1 MDAELLENAA
11 VAAKILGISVPR
23 GLLRRAA
30 GALLDAP
37 ADAPGGALESAVRD
51 AAAAKRHAQME
62 ARGAQWLAAAAER
75 AEDVGISH
83 VGGAGLDEETGSS
96 RRVQTGGG
104 MGSSRPT
111 ESYEMTR
118 ESYELPHKTTKTDMA
133 AVSRY
138 FERDA
143 RRYGQEG

>member
-11 VAAKILGISVPR
+11 VAARILGISVPR

-37 ADAPGGALESAVRD
+37 ADASGGALESAVRD
-51 AAAAKRHAQME
+51 AAAAKRHVQME

-75 AEDVGISH
+75 AEDEGISH
-83 VGGAGLDEETGSS
+83 EVGAGVDEETGSP
-96 RRVQTGGG
+96 RRVRSSGG
-104 MGSSRPT
+104 MGSSHPT
-111 ESYEMTR
+111 AYYESAFEN
-118 ESYELPHKTTKTDMA
+118 YELPRETTKTDMA

>member
-11 VAAKILGISVPR
+11 VAARILGISVPR

-30 GALLDAP
+30 GALLGAP
-37 ADAPGGALESAVRD
+37 ADAPGGALETAVRD
-51 AAAAKRHAQME
+51 AAAANRRAD
-62 ARGAQWLAAAAER
+62 AAGRGAQWLADAAER
-75 AEDVGISH
+75 AAAAEISR
-83 VGGAGLDEETGSS
+83 GFGAGPDEETAAP

-104 MGSSRPT
+104 MGSSCPAA
-111 ESYEMTR
+111 SDEMAR
-118 ESYELPHKTTKTDMA
+118 ESYELTHKTTKTDMA

>member
-11 VAAKILGISVPR
+11 VAARILGISVPR

-37 ADAPGGALESAVRD
+37 ADAPGGALETAVRD
-51 AAAAKRHAQME
+51 AAAADKRADAAE
-62 ARGAQWLAAAAER
+62 RGAQWLAEAAER
-75 AEDVGISH
+75 AAAAEIPRGF
-83 VGGAGLDEETGSS
+83 GAGPVEETAAP
-96 RRVQTGGG
+96 RRVQAGGG
-104 MGSSRPT
+104 MGSSRPAA
-111 ESYEMTR
+111 SDKMTR
-118 ESYELPHKTTKTDMA
+118 ESYELPHETTKTDMA

>member
-11 VAAKILGISVPR
+11 VAARILGISVPQ

-37 ADAPGGALESAVRD
+37 TGQEGGALEAAVRD
-51 AAAAKRHAQME
+51 AGAAAKRADAAE
-62 ARGAQWLAAAAER
+62 RGAEWLAAAVENEVGA
-75 AEDVGISH
+75 GISH
-83 VGGAGLDEETGSS
+83 GFGAGLDEETTAS
-96 RRVQTGGG
+96 RRVRSGGG
-104 MGSSRPT
+104 MGLSRST
-111 ESYEMTR
+111 ASDGMTR
-118 ESYELPHKTTKTDMA
+118 ESCELSRQTTKTDMA

>member
-11 VAAKILGISVPR
+11 AAARILGISVPQ

-37 ADAPGGALESAVRD
+37 AGQTGGALAASVRD
-51 AAAAKRHAQME
+51 AGAAAKRAD
-62 ARGAQWLAAAAER
+62 AAGRGAKWLASAAGRAAETEIPR
-75 AEDVGISH
+75 AS
-83 VGGAGLDEETGSS
+83 GAGAGEEAGAPRQARS
-96 RRVQTGGG
+96 GGG
-104 MGSSRPT
+104 MGAPWPV
-111 ESYEMTR
+111 ESYKNAP
-118 ESYELPHKTTKTDMA
+118 ESYELSHQMTKTDMA

>member
-11 VAAKILGISVPR
+11 VAARILGISVPR

-37 ADAPGGALESAVRD
+37 AGASGGALESAVRD
-51 AAAAKRHAQME
+51 AAAADRRADAVE
-62 ARGAQWLAAAAER
+62 NGAQWLAEAAER
-75 AEDVGISH
+75 AADVGILHDS
-83 VGGAGLDEETGSS
+83 GAGLDEEAASP

-104 MGSSRPT
+104 MGSSRPAA
-111 ESYEMTR
+111 SDKMTR
-118 ESYELPHKTTKTDMA
+118 ESYELLHETTKTDMA

>member
-11 VAAKILGISVPR
+11 VAARILGISVPR

-37 ADAPGGALESAVRD
+37 ADAPGGALEAAVRD
-51 AAAAKRHAQME
+51 AAAAKQQADAVE
-62 ARGAQWLAAAAER
+62 NGAQWLAEATER
-75 AEDVGISH
+75 AADVGISH
-83 VGGAGLDEETGSS
+83 DSGAILDEETGSP
-96 RRVQTGGG
+96 RRVHSGGG

-111 ESYEMTR
+111 AHYENAL
-118 ESYELPHKTTKTDMA
+118 ESYELPRETTKTDMA

>member
-11 VAAKILGISVPR
+11 VAARILGISVPR

-37 ADAPGGALESAVRD
+37 ADAPGGALEAAVRD
-51 AAAAKRHAQME
+51 AAAAKRQAGAAE
-62 ARGAQWLAAAAER
+62 NGAQWLAEAAER

-83 VGGAGLDEETGSS
+83 VGGAGLDEETGSP
-96 RRVQTGGG
+96 RRVQSGGG

-111 ESYEMTR
+111 ASYEMTC
-118 ESYELPHKTTKTDMA
+118 ESYELPRETTKTDMT

>member
-11 VAAKILGISVPR
+11 VAARILGISVPQ

-37 ADAPGGALESAVRD
+37 AGQAGGALEAAVRD
-51 AAAAKRHAQME
+51 AGAANKRVQME
-62 ARGAQWLAAAAER
+62 AHSVEWLAAAVESA
-75 AEDVGISH
+75 ADAGISR
-83 VGGAGLDEETGSS
+83 GFGAGLGEESVSS

-104 MGSSRPT
+104 MGSSRPAA
-111 ESYEMTR
+111 SYEMTH
-118 ESYELPHKTTKTDMA
+118 ESYELSHETTKTDVA

>member
-11 VAAKILGISVPR
+11 VAARILGISVPR

-37 ADAPGGALESAVRD
+37 AGASGGALESAVRD
-51 AAAAKRHAQME
+51 AAAANRRAAAVE
-62 ARGAQWLAAAAER
+62 NGAQWLAEAAER
-75 AEDVGISH
+75 AADVGILHDS
-83 VGGAGLDEETGSS
+83 GAGLDEEAASP

-104 MGSSRPT
+104 MGSSRPAT
-111 ESYEMTR
+111 YYENIL
-118 ESYELPHKTTKTDMA
+118 ENYELPHETTKTDMA

>member
-11 VAAKILGISVPR
+11 VAARILGISVPR

-37 ADAPGGALESAVRD
+37 ADSPGGALEAAVRD
-51 AAAAKRHAQME
+51 AAAAKRHVQME
-62 ARGAQWLAAAAER
+62 ARGAQWLAEAAER

-83 VGGAGLDEETGSS
+83 VGGAGLDEETGSP
-96 RRVQTGGG
+96 RRVQSGGG

-111 ESYEMTR
+111 ASYEMTR
-118 ESYELPHKTTKTDMA
+118 ESYELPRETTKTDMA

>member
-11 VAAKILGISVPR
+11 AAARILGISVPQ

-37 ADAPGGALESAVRD
+37 AGEAGGALEAALRD
-51 AAAAKRHAQME
+51 AGAAKQHVQME
-62 ARGAQWLAAAAER
+62 ARGVEWLASAVESAA
-75 AEDVGISH
+75 DVGISH
-83 VGGAGLDEETGSS
+83 DSGAGMDEEFVSPRWVRS
-96 RRVQTGGG
+96 GGG
-104 MGSSRPT
+104 MGASRPAAP
-111 ESYEMTR
+111 YEMMR
-118 ESYELPHKTTKTDMA
+118 ESYELSRQTTKTDMA

-143 RRYGQEG
+143 RRYGEEG

>member
-11 VAAKILGISVPR
+11 VAARILGISVPR

-30 GALLDAP
+30 GALLGAP
-37 ADAPGGALESAVRD
+37 ADAPGGALETAVRD
-51 AAAAKRHAQME
+51 AAAANKRAAAAE
-62 ARGAQWLAAAAER
+62 RGAQWLANAAER
-75 AEDVGISH
+75 AEDEGISH
-83 VGGAGLDEETGSS
+83 VGGAGLDEETASP
-96 RRVQTGGG
+96 RRAQSGGG
-104 MGSSRPT
+104 MGSSRPAA
-111 ESYEMTR
+111 SDKMTR
-118 ESYELPHKTTKTDMA
+118 ESYELPRETTKTDMA

>member
-11 VAAKILGISVPR
+11 VAARILGISIPQ

-37 ADAPGGALESAVRD
+37 AGQAGGALEAAVRD
-51 AAAAKRHAQME
+51 AGAANKRADAAE
-62 ARGAQWLAAAAER
+62 RGAEWLAAAVESA
-75 AEDVGISH
+75 ADAGISH
-83 VGGAGLDEETGSS
+83 DFGAGLDEETGSS
-96 RRVQTGGG
+96 RQVRSGGG

-111 ESYEMTR
+111 TSYENAP
-118 ESYELPHKTTKTDMA
+118 ESYELLRQTTKTDMA